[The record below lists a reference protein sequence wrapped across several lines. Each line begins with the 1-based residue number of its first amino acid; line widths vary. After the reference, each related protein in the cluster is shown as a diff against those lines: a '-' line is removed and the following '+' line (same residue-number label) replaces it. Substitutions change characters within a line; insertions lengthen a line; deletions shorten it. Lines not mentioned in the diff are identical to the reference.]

1 MPEIKNNFIQ
11 GKMNKDLDDRLL
23 PNGQYRDGFNIRIS
37 KSENSDVGTV
47 QNIKGNN
54 YASGSPT
61 LSLPRTYHPNN
72 STGGGDPLLDTI
84 GYYADSLEGYIFWFV
99 TSFAGSTSDDILNTT
114 YATPVSVAG
123 SDVNH
128 DDDSAPNTTI
138 TISNATKYGAILPG
152 MKVTGTGVVSD
163 TFVQAVSIS
172 GNTATVHLNKIIMLN
187 L

>member
-47 QNIKGNN
+47 QNVKGNN
-54 YASGSPT
+54 YASGSAT

-72 STGGGDPLLDTI
+72 HTGAGEPLLDTI

-99 TSFAGSTSDDILNTT
+99 TSFTGSTSDDILNTT
-114 YATPVSVAG
+114 YTKTINVDAN
-123 SDVNH
+123 DVTH

-138 TISNATKYGAILPG
+138 EIANASNYTIERG
-152 MKVTGTGVVSD
+152 MKVTGTGVVAD
-163 TFVQAVSIS
+163 TFVQSVSIS
-172 GNTATVHLNKIIMLN
+172 NNTATVN
-187 L
+187 